1 MTSDLAGAG
10 KKTVLVAGG
19 AGYIGSH
26 ACKALSKAGYLPVTY
41 DNLVYGHEWAVK
53 WGPLE
58 LGDILDRGRLDEII
72 AKYQPQ
78 AIMHFAAF
86 TYVGESVS
94 DPGKYY
100 RNNVVGSLNLI
111 EAARDHGISS
121 FVFSSTAAVY
131 GISDRMPIVEEMPRQ
146 PVNPYGVSKSMV
158 ERMLADFGQAH
169 GLRSIALRYF
179 NAAGAD
185 PENEI
190 GEDHDP
196 ESHLIPIVLDA
207 VSGRRQTITVFGTD
221 YDTPDGTCLRDY
233 IHVSD
238 LADAHVKAL
247 EALRSGAPSGAYN
260 LGNGRGFSVREVI
273 SAAEK
278 ATGLKV
284 PVVFG
289 ARRPGDPAQLISD
302 ATKAREALGWQP
314 QIAGLSEIL
323 STAWAWHQRKP
334 SGAGPVRVV
343 QR

>member
-1 MTSDLAGAG
+1 M
-10 KKTVLVAGG
+10 
-19 AGYIGSH
+19 
-26 ACKALSKAGYLPVTY
+26 
-41 DNLVYGHEWAVK
+41 
-53 WGPLE
+53 
-58 LGDILDRGRLDEII
+58 
-72 AKYQPQ
+72 
-78 AIMHFAAF
+78 
-86 TYVGESVS
+86 
-94 DPGKYY
+94 
-100 RNNVVGSLNLI
+100 
-111 EAARDHGISS
+111 
-121 FVFSSTAAVY
+121 
-131 GISDRMPIVEEMPRQ
+131 
-146 PVNPYGVSKSMV
+146 
-158 ERMLADFGQAH
+158 
-169 GLRSIALRYF
+169 
-179 NAAGAD
+179 
-185 PENEI
+185 
-190 GEDHDP
+190 
-196 ESHLIPIVLDA
+196 HLIPIVLDA

-334 SGAGPVRVV
+334 GGAGPVRVV
-343 QR
+343 RGSRRAGNLLSAKPPERTKAIALAVETNGLVNSRSILWRMDRRDFRFLLWIVL

>member
-1 MTSDLAGAG
+1 MR
-10 KKTVLVAGG
+10 
-19 AGYIGSH
+19 
-26 ACKALSKAGYLPVTY
+26 P
-41 DNLVYGHEWAVK
+41 
-53 WGPLE
+53 
-58 LGDILDRGRLDEII
+58 
-72 AKYQPQ
+72 
-78 AIMHFAAF
+78 
-86 TYVGESVS
+86 
-94 DPGKYY
+94 
-100 RNNVVGSLNLI
+100 
-111 EAARDHGISS
+111 
-121 FVFSSTAAVY
+121 
-131 GISDRMPIVEEMPRQ
+131 
-146 PVNPYGVSKSMV
+146 
-158 ERMLADFGQAH
+158 
-169 GLRSIALRYF
+169 
-179 NAAGAD
+179 GAD

-196 ESHLIPIVLDA
+196 KSHLIPIVLDA

-334 SGAGPVRVV
+334 SRSRAGARGSAVADVPEAPFCEAAGEDESYCAGRGNE
-343 QR
+343 RSC